1 MWILRNQF
9 VYCFFFI
16 ILSSVA
22 GFVVDPTVSQEVK
35 NYRALSA
42 ASGSLNFAYKDL
54 FAIVGPLSKEAQLL
68 YAAEWQEVKKGCEV
82 LSKKIRGIMPILE
95 SHLAHATQATAR
107 CLWQHNELQR
117 LFLTYVQQYRTDPIP
132 FAAALYALSHQ
143 AEHYMQEW
151 SQMAIEKSPDFFP
164 VEEEFEQ
171 LLYKWK
177 EELGAW
183 YLYNLEWSPAV
194 VAPYLQLIEARSYYL
209 QLGMGA
215 VLDRERLPQEITK
228 LRTAIAALKSLRMSI
243 LFAFPQDYAQKNV
256 QETQQ
261 IGETTPLMSV
271 PLVTY
276 DAIPSEREISVGA
289 FNALQAACCSLD
301 LSGVSLQG
309 LVGGKGSA
317 KLWEHI
323 ELLWNLYWQKIQYIA
338 VPLKKRLAYD
348 CSIQTAII
356 IEQFYYHQLF
366 FLTAALRYAKDPVQL
381 LVFAQTLIRETEEWL
396 REFTKIQ
403 SGPIHPFYC
412 PSTELCQGLQM
423 CQLELV
429 HWSHGSCTVTAA
441 ALHAYQEML
450 RIKIIYL
457 SAGMVRR
464 TMEKSESLWL
474 TQRIVRAAKRL
485 ALIRIAAK

>member
-1 MWILRNQF
+1 MLRNLF
-9 VYCFFFI
+9 VYCLFFI
-16 ILSSVA
+16 TLSSVT
-22 GFVVDPTVSQEVK
+22 GFVVDPIVPQEVK

-68 YAAEWQEVKKGCEV
+68 YAAEWQEVKNGCEV
-82 LSKKIRGIMPILE
+82 LSKKMRGIMPILE

-117 LFLTYVQQYRTDPIP
+117 LFLTYVQQYRTDPVP

-143 AEHYMQEW
+143 AECYMQEW
-151 SQMAIEKSPDFFP
+151 SQMTIEKSPNFFP

-177 EELGAW
+177 EELRAW
-183 YLYNLEWSPAV
+183 YLYNVEWSPAV
-194 VAPYLQLIEARSYYL
+194 VEPYLQLIETRSYYL

-215 VLDRERLPQEITK
+215 VLERERLPQEIAK
-228 LRTAIAALKSLRMSI
+228 LRTAITALKSLRMNI
-243 LFAFPQDYAQKNV
+243 LFASPQDSAQKSM

-261 IGETTPLMSV
+261 MGETTPLMSV
-271 PLVTY
+271 HLATY
-276 DAIPSEREISVGA
+276 DAIPSEREISVSA
-289 FNALQAACCSLD
+289 FDALQAACCSLD

-309 LVGGKGSA
+309 LVSGKGSA

-323 ELLWNLYWQKIQYIA
+323 ELLWNLYWQKIQHIA
-338 VPLKKRLAYD
+338 VPLKKRLAHD
-348 CSIQTAII
+348 CSNQTAMIV
-356 IEQFYYHQLF
+356 EQFYYHQLF

-381 LVFAQTLIRETEEWL
+381 LVFAQTLIRETEEWIH
-396 REFTKIQ
+396 EFTTIQ
-403 SGPIHPFYC
+403 SGPTHPFYC
-412 PSTELCQGLQM
+412 PSIELFQGLRM

-429 HWSHGSCTVTAA
+429 QWSHGSCTVTAP

-464 TMEKSESLWL
+464 TMERSESSWL
-474 TQRIVRAAKRL
+474 TQRIVRAAKCL
-485 ALIRIAAK
+485 ALVRIAAK